1 MDMLT
6 VFGLSAL
13 VTAVCLLFPTGTALC
28 LGADGASVQGLR
40 AYIPV
45 TAAGILPQML
55 CAQLSAFLQ
64 LEQQNKRVYVGIVLM
79 MAVNALL
86 DYLFIV
92 VLRWEL
98 LGLNVLSI
106 EL

>member
-1 MDMLT
+1 
-6 VFGLSAL
+6 
-13 VTAVCLLFPTGTALC
+13 
-28 LGADGASVQGLR
+28 
-40 AYIPV
+40 
-45 TAAGILPQML
+45 ML
-55 CAQLSAFLQ
+55 CARLSAFLQ

>member
-1 MDMLT
+1 MLT

-13 VTAVCLLFPTGTALC
+13 FTALC

-40 AYIPV
+40 AYILG

-55 CAQLSAFLQ
+55 CARLSAFLQ

-86 DYLFIV
+86 DDLFIV

>member
-1 MDMLT
+1 M
-6 VFGLSAL
+6 
-13 VTAVCLLFPTGTALC
+13 GTALC

-40 AYIPV
+40 ANILG